1 MYTGLLSATKRILW
15 ATNGLIIL
23 LNNAIYPKPLF
34 LKDFLS
40 AALEIQRCSGI
51 SKPLVLLSRR
61 NNSLFSG
68 LFFDGGML
76 VFSTTI
82 LLLWPWTIV
91 VFFVVRC
98 LSTFWKWHNI
108 KLRLRKLSLH
118 AENLKTGVLLEDC
131 LLDYLIK
138 QNIEVTV
145 FVTENC
151 VQYFLKWL
159 CT

>member
-1 MYTGLLSATKRILW
+1 MKTGLLRSGKWILW

-40 AALEIQRCSGI
+40 AALEIQLCSGI

-61 NNSLFSG
+61 KNSLFSG

-76 VFSTTI
+76 VFSATI
-82 LLLWPWTIV
+82 LWWWPWTIV
-91 VFFVVRC
+91 VFFVIRC

-108 KLRLRKLSLH
+108 NLCLTKMSLH
-118 AENLKTGVLLEDC
+118 AENLKTGVSLEDC
-131 LLDYLIK
+131 PLDYLIK
-138 QNIEVTV
+138 QNIKVTV
-145 FVTENC
+145 STENC